1 MTKTPAASGAAAV
14 AAPDETPGRPPAGTV
29 PGAPA
34 PPANPDA
41 PTWSSRHPA
50 GGRSPGPPAPPANP
64 DAPVRVDVALP
75 RDLFDRLTNHDD
87 APRCRYDAAA
97 GRAEFVAEP
106 TLSHESRAAAVGEFF
121 VLVALALEDAGSPIG
136 LQLARATRLLS
147 ADGAFE
153 PDEGLFLGAGKL
165 EAAERIDGWLDV
177 RKGHPVPDL
186 VVEIDRSTDSSGK
199 LAPYFRMGVRE
210 AWTWSRRSGAAIWTA
225 DADAFEG
232 FVRANASVVL
242 PGVTRAALARL
253 LATRSGADRRYHLRT
268 LARLVARKMAERG
281 DAEAA
286 IAGRRT

>member
-1 MTKTPAASGAAAV
+1 MTKAPAASGAAAV
-14 AAPDETPGRPPAGTV
+14 AAPDEPPGRPPAGTAEEI
-29 PGAPA
+29 PI
-34 PPANPDA
+34 
-41 PTWSSRHPA
+41 
-50 GGRSPGPPAPPANP
+50 PPANP

-75 RDLFDRLTNHDD
+75 RDLFDRLTARDD
-87 APRCRYDAAA
+87 APRCRYDAAT

-121 VLVALALEDAGSPIG
+121 VLVALAIEDAGSPIG

-153 PDEGLFLGAGKL
+153 PDEGLFLGAGKM

-225 DADAFEG
+225 DAETSEG

-242 PGVTRAALARL
+242 PGVTRTALARL
-253 LATRSGADRRYHLRT
+253 LATRSGADRRYHLRN
-268 LARLVARKMAERG
+268 LARVVARKMAERG
-281 DAEAA
+281 DEGAA
-286 IAGRRT
+286 PAARRT